1 MAEDNAVARREL
13 DAGNRKVID
22 WVLIASLGAMYIIWG
37 TTYLGIRFAIATL
50 PPLLM
55 AGTRFLVA
63 GSLLYAW
70 GRMRGG
76 LRPKALEWRGA
87 LVTGALLLLGGNGLV
102 TWAETRVPSNIAAL
116 LVSTT
121 PFWMVMLDWKWKGGR
136 RPDGRLVGGL
146 VLGFA
151 GVALM
156 VAPGAGQTAPV
167 HPLGALALV
176 GASVSWAVGSLMR
189 RTAPAPQSPSVA
201 TGMEMLAGGALMTV
215 AGLALG
221 EGTTVNLAGVSAQ
234 SLGAYLYLIV
244 FGSVIAF
251 SAYMYVLRHTTVAV
265 ATSHSYVNP
274 VVAVFA
280 GWMLAGEILTPRAMV
295 AACVIVGAVA
305 LLTLAS
311 HREAS
316 PEAG

>member
-1 MAEDNAVARREL
+1 MAEKPLKVAV
-13 DAGNRKVID
+13 VD
-22 WVLIASLGAMYIIWG
+22 WVLVASLGAMYVIWG

-55 AGTRFLVA
+55 AGTRFLIA
-63 GSLLYAW
+63 GAILYAW

-76 LRPKALEWRGA
+76 GRPRAAEWRGS

-121 PFWMVMLDWKWKGGR
+121 PFWMVVLDWKWKGGR
-136 RPDGRLVGGL
+136 RPEGRLVAGL
-146 VLGFA
+146 ALGFA

-156 VAPGAGQTAPV
+156 VAPGDGHAVPV

-176 GASVSWAVGSLMR
+176 GASVSWAIGSLMR
-189 RTAPAPQSPSVA
+189 RTASAPQSPA
-201 TGMEMLAGGALMTV
+201 LAIGMEMLAGGFLLV
-215 AGLALG
+215 LAGLALG
-221 EGTTVNLAGVSAQ
+221 EAGTVNLGAVTAK

-244 FGSVIAF
+244 FGSVVAF
-251 SAYMYVLRHTTVAV
+251 SAYMYVLRHTTVAM

-280 GWMLAGEILTPRAMV
+280 GWILAGETLTPRAMV

-305 LLTLAS
+305 LLTLS
-311 HREAS
+311 GRREAS